1 MKTILYLTRNGL
13 MEPLGRSQILPYL
26 LDLSKE
32 FKIIIIS
39 SEKEE
44 DLLDSEKLM
53 SLQEHINKKGIIW
66 DYSKFNYGKFHILYS
81 SLRYFIKGFFYCI
94 RYKVSIIHCRS
105 YLPNFLGVLLKLL
118 TGQFLVFDM
127 RGLWP
132 EEIALGLP
140 RGKKSYIYKILLLLE
155 KLNMYSS
162 DSIISLTKAAKF
174 FLLNEYKIKQNRINV
189 IPTCVDLSRFN
200 HSEMPNSKVK
210 KFSCIGTV
218 ISDWFLLDWLIKFFE
233 CVNEFDSNA
242 EFEIITKDDK
252 KRIYLNLKNNK
263 NISEKINIKKAAPEE
278 IPELLKNHSASAM
291 FFNPGISKL
300 GSSPTRFGEILATGR
315 PIICNS
321 GVGDLNKIIKVN
333 KVGIIVKDK
342 SKSAMQKAV
351 KELYELISDNETS
364 SRCRNLAESFYS
376 LESGSEKY
384 SMIYKSLLDQN

>member
-26 LDLSKE
+26 LDLSEE

-44 DLLDSEKLM
+44 DLLNSEKLM
-53 SLQEHINKKGIIW
+53 ILQEHINQKGIIW
-66 DYSKFNYGKFHILYS
+66 NYSKFNYGKFDILYS
-81 SLRYFIKGFFYCI
+81 SLRYLIKGFFYCV

-118 TGQFLVFDM
+118 TGRFLVFDM

-155 KLNMYSS
+155 KLNIYSS
-162 DSIISLTKAAKF
+162 DSIISLTTAAKF
-174 FLLNEYKIKQNRINV
+174 FLINQYKINQNRINV

-200 HSEMPNSKVK
+200 HSEMPNLKVK

-242 EFEIITKDDK
+242 EFEIITKDDE
-252 KRIYLNLKNNK
+252 KRIYFNLKNNK

-376 LESGSEKY
+376 LASGSKKY
-384 SMIYKSLLDQN
+384 SMIYKSLIDPN